1 MFEFKITENSV
12 ELLSIEMSGELN
24 TVAAQDLTGTIES
37 LEQDFNKPV
46 FIDVTNLD
54 YISSTGLRYFLMI
67 KKKVDANGHKVTL
80 KGLNKNVASIFKM
93 TGFYSFFEIV

>member
-24 TVAAQDLTGTIES
+24 TVAAQDLQGKIES
-37 LEQDFNKPV
+37 LDFNKPV

-54 YISSTGLRYFLMI
+54 YISSTGLRYFLLI
-67 KKKVDANGHKVTL
+67 KKMVEANEHKVTL

-93 TGFYSFFEIV
+93 TGFYSYFEII